1 MNWASGHTLS
11 RLTLE
16 SNIITQ
22 GFPNYTPTQANPTRR
37 KADLVKETVFRFIS
51 HMSMSKILKTSLA
64 NKSV

>member
-37 KADLVKETVFRFIS
+37 KADQGNCLQIHKPHEHVEDSENVF
-51 HMSMSKILKTSLA
+51 SK
-64 NKSV
+64 